1 MEFIGFTMDVIGKIM
16 IAYTAIAVHYRF
28 WKEHKV
34 DESVFKTMK
43 KERLI
48 GIIGIA
54 FIVLGFLLQAPFKL

>member
-1 MEFIGFTMDVIGKIM
+1 MEFIGFTIDVVGKIM

-34 DESVFKTMK
+34 DESVFKSMK

-48 GIIGIA
+48 GIMGIILIIIG
-54 FIVLGFLLQAPFKL
+54 FFLQAPFKL